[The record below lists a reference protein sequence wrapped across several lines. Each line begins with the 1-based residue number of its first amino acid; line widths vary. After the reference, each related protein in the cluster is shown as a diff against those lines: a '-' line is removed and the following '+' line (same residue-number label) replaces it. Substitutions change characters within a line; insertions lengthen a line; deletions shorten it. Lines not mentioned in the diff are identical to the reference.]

1 MDDTT
6 DDTETPN
13 GDLSLEGVYILE
25 ARRLESLINVR
36 TFVLTRN
43 MEALLMRTEDCN
55 SKVGLH

>member
-1 MDDTT
+1 VDDTT